1 MLYVVVVVTVVV
13 VVVVV
18 IVVVVTVVVVLVV
31 IVVVVV
37 VTVVVVAVLVV
48 VVVVVVEVDVDVLVS
63 ADCCCTCTCLLIR
76 ISGVLKLDSV
86 TFSVAK
92 TLSKSLSLCW
102 KIGFRRLLPFKDLFF
117 LFTGQIPFDLS
128 VPHSE
133 TWVPG
138 LDFILLEPSAK

>member
-1 MLYVVVVVTVVV
+1 M

-18 IVVVVTVVVVLVV
+18 IVVVVIVVVVVVNVVVVLVST
-31 IVVVVV
+31 VVVVV
-37 VTVVVVAVLVV
+37 VTVMVVAVLVV
-48 VVVVVVEVDVDVLVS
+48 VVVVVVEVDADVLVS
-63 ADCCCTCTCLLIR
+63 ADCCCTCTCLLLR
-76 ISGVLKLDSV
+76 VSGVLKLNSV

-102 KIGFRRLLPFKDLFF
+102 KIGFRRLLPFEDLFF

-133 TWVPG
+133 RSVAE
-138 LDFILLEPSAK
+138 LDCILLAPSTR